1 MPRRFNGSIPRPQSR
16 RFRVSVPDA
25 DESVLEWIGAQS
37 DLSASVRA
45 LIRDAIERNGYRD
58 ATCYPVQ
65 QQPRRGRPP
74 KQLKQLD
81 QAVQVDQAE
90 QSEQFVTIDGHRIA
104 AQSIGILM
112 PKAELDR
119 ELLMVPASHDGELDE
134 TVEALP
140 ESDVADESVE
150 SDDSDNTA
158 DAKTGSAHE
167 NAIEDMLGALR

>member
-74 KQLKQLD
+74 KQ
-81 QAVQVDQAE
+81 AEQVDHAE
-90 QSEQFVTIDGHRIA
+90 QSEQFVTIDGHQIA

-134 TVEALP
+134 TGEALP

>member
-45 LIRDAIERNGYRD
+45 LIRDAIERHGYRD

-74 KQLKQLD
+74 KQ
-81 QAVQVDQAE
+81 AEQVDQAE
-90 QSEQFVTIDGHRIA
+90 QSEQFVTIDGHQIA

>member
-74 KQLKQLD
+74 KQ
-81 QAVQVDQAE
+81 AEQVDQAE
-90 QSEQFVTIDGHRIA
+90 QSEQFVAIDGHQIA

>member
-74 KQLKQLD
+74 KQ
-81 QAVQVDQAE
+81 AEQVDQAE
-90 QSEQFVTIDGHRIA
+90 QSASDCRSV
-104 AQSIGILM
+104 
-112 PKAELDR
+112 DR
-119 ELLMVPASHDGELDE
+119 YL
-134 TVEALP
+134 
-140 ESDVADESVE
+140 
-150 SDDSDNTA
+150 
-158 DAKTGSAHE
+158 DAKGGAGSRTSDGPCVA
-167 NAIEDMLGALR
+167 

>member
-74 KQLKQLD
+74 KQ
-81 QAVQVDQAE
+81 AEQVDQAE
-90 QSEQFVTIDGHRIA
+90 QSEQFVTIDGHQIA

-140 ESDVADESVE
+140 ESDVADESDE

>member
-45 LIRDAIERNGYRD
+45 LIRDAIERHGYRD
-58 ATCYPVQ
+58 ATCYPVT

-74 KQLKQLD
+74 KQAD
-81 QAVQVDQAE
+81 QSDRAE
-90 QSEQFVTIDGHRIA
+90 NLVTIDGHQIA

-112 PKAELDR
+112 PKPELDH
-119 ELLMVPASHDGELDE
+119 ELLMVPASHDG
-134 TVEALP
+134 AP
-140 ESDVADESVE
+140 DESRHE
-150 SDDSDNTA
+150 SEILDDSDESA
-158 DAKTGSAHE
+158 GSDDAV
-167 NAIEDMLGALR
+167 NPLNDMEDMLGALR

>member
-74 KQLKQLD
+74 KQ
-81 QAVQVDQAE
+81 AEQVDQA
-90 QSEQFVTIDGHRIA
+90 EQFVTIDGHQIA

-140 ESDVADESVE
+140 ESVE

-158 DAKTGSAHE
+158 DAETGSANE
-167 NAIEDMLGALR
+167 NTIEDMLGALR

>member
-45 LIRDAIERNGYRD
+45 LIRDAIERHGYRD

-74 KQLKQLD
+74 KLTE
-81 QAVQVDQAE
+81 QAE
-90 QSEQFVTIDGHRIA
+90 QLETVDEHPIPEQIA
-104 AQSIGILM
+104 AIVE
-112 PKAELDR
+112 PKM
-119 ELLMVPASHDGELDE
+119 ELLMVRAS
-134 TVEALP
+134 
-140 ESDVADESVE
+140 DESRDEDVDVLRE
-150 SDDSDNTA
+150 SEVLDDADDSDNTA
-158 DAKTGSAHE
+158 DAETGSANE

>member
-74 KQLKQLD
+74 KQ
-81 QAVQVDQAE
+81 AEQVDQ
-90 QSEQFVTIDGHRIA
+90 A

-140 ESDVADESVE
+140 ESD
-150 SDDSDNTA
+150 DSDNTA

>member
-74 KQLKQLD
+74 KQLD
-81 QAVQVDQAE
+81 QAVQADQAE
-90 QSEQFVTIDGHRIA
+90 QPETHVTIDGHQIA

-112 PKAELDR
+112 PKPELDH
-119 ELLMVPASHDGELDE
+119 ELLMVPAPHDAASVAPDE
-134 TVEALP
+134 P
-140 ESDVADESVE
+140 
-150 SDDSDNTA
+150 SDDDEAVDRPLSVDP
-158 DAKTGSAHE
+158 
-167 NAIEDMLGALR
+167 EDMLGALR